1 MQKIIRIVLPWAC
14 FVLIVW
20 VCCFRGSDY
29 IDWRWLV
36 GAVGISAVCYA
47 MLYVKRHKMLGKIEE
62 HRNQL
67 KQQAEEAI
75 APELENIDG
84 NWLKKDMLKRR
95 MIREYLEKNTDY
107 YADVDGNDAIRKVQD
122 WISSLESSIFLLFL
136 PFWGII
142 FWGIVFILFA
152 LLLHWSFPIQMAIC
166 GVMSVVASVILI
178 WRRNYVLAP
187 IAIGLAVMFLYGLFN
202 AGIDGVE
209 MPAYHMVVENEGNIF
224 LAPSHAENTMW
235 GSIVILCVT
244 NICLALYPLLKKK
257 TLVIYAILILVV
269 VEAIRYGVHMDV
281 TPATPI
287 SYSYYLY
294 VLLCAVNADLAVML
308 GISYNAAFILLFV
321 YLVWLLPVIFALPAF
336 VRSWKGMGELKERS
350 PLFKKTKY
358 RRQYY
363 ACLTWLIMN
372 ALATAL
378 VWGRFIGISAE
389 ECAEILIK
397 DTQNLSN
404 FIGMGYFAKNFIVY
418 CAPIL
423 ASALISWIL
432 FAITK
437 QKIKLNE
444 DNE

>member
-14 FVLIVW
+14 FALIIW
-20 VCCFRGSDY
+20 VCRFRGSDY

-75 APELENIDG
+75 APELENING

-107 YADVDGNDAIRKVQD
+107 YADVDGNDSIRKVQD

-136 PFWGII
+136 PFGGII

-224 LAPSHAENTMW
+224 LAPSHAGYTMW

-244 NICLALYPLLKKK
+244 NICLVLYPLLKKN
-257 TLVIYAILILVV
+257 
-269 VEAIRYGVHMDV
+269 H
-281 TPATPI
+281 
-287 SYSYYLY
+287 
-294 VLLCAVNADLAVML
+294 
-308 GISYNAAFILLFV
+308 
-321 YLVWLLPVIFALPAF
+321 W
-336 VRSWKGMGELKERS
+336 
-350 PLFKKTKY
+350 
-358 RRQYY
+358 
-363 ACLTWLIMN
+363 
-372 ALATAL
+372 
-378 VWGRFIGISAE
+378 
-389 ECAEILIK
+389 
-397 DTQNLSN
+397 
-404 FIGMGYFAKNFIVY
+404 
-418 CAPIL
+418 
-423 ASALISWIL
+423 
-432 FAITK
+432 
-437 QKIKLNE
+437 
-444 DNE
+444 

>member
-14 FVLIVW
+14 FALIIW
-20 VCCFRGSDY
+20 VCRFRGSDY

-75 APELENIDG
+75 APELENING

-107 YADVDGNDAIRKVQD
+107 YADVDGNDSIRKVQD

-136 PFWGII
+136 PFGGII

-187 IAIGLAVMFLYGLFN
+187 IAIGLVVMFLYGLFN

-224 LAPSHAENTMW
+224 LAPSHAGYTMW

-281 TPATPI
+281 TPAIPI

-404 FIGMGYFAKNFIVY
+404 FIGIGYFAKNFIVY

>member
-1 MQKIIRIVLPWAC
+1 M
-14 FVLIVW
+14 
-20 VCCFRGSDY
+20 
-29 IDWRWLV
+29 
-36 GAVGISAVCYA
+36 
-47 MLYVKRHKMLGKIEE
+47 
-62 HRNQL
+62 
-67 KQQAEEAI
+67 
-75 APELENIDG
+75 
-84 NWLKKDMLKRR
+84 
-95 MIREYLEKNTDY
+95 
-107 YADVDGNDAIRKVQD
+107 
-122 WISSLESSIFLLFL
+122 
-136 PFWGII
+136 
-142 FWGIVFILFA
+142 
-152 LLLHWSFPIQMAIC
+152 
-166 GVMSVVASVILI
+166 
-178 WRRNYVLAP
+178 
-187 IAIGLAVMFLYGLFN
+187 
-202 AGIDGVE
+202 
-209 MPAYHMVVENEGNIF
+209 
-224 LAPSHAENTMW
+224 
-235 GSIVILCVT
+235 
-244 NICLALYPLLKKK
+244 
-257 TLVIYAILILVV
+257 IYAILILVV

-404 FIGMGYFAKNFIVY
+404 FIGIGYFAKYFIVY

>member
-1 MQKIIRIVLPWAC
+1 MNNMQKIIRIVLPWAC

-67 KQQAEEAI
+67 KQQAEEAM
-75 APELENIDG
+75 APELENING

-107 YADVDGNDAIRKVQD
+107 YADVDGNDSIRKVQD
-122 WISSLESSIFLLFL
+122 WISSLESSLFLLFL

-142 FWGIVFILFA
+142 FWGIIFILFA

-224 LAPSHAENTMW
+224 LAPSHVGYTMW

-244 NICLALYPLLKKK
+244 NICLALYPFLKKK
-257 TLVIYAILILVV
+257 ALVIYAILILVV

-281 TPATPI
+281 TPAIPI

-358 RRQYY
+358 RRQY
-363 ACLTWLIMN
+363 
-372 ALATAL
+372 
-378 VWGRFIGISAE
+378 
-389 ECAEILIK
+389 
-397 DTQNLSN
+397 
-404 FIGMGYFAKNFIVY
+404 
-418 CAPIL
+418 
-423 ASALISWIL
+423 
-432 FAITK
+432 
-437 QKIKLNE
+437 
-444 DNE
+444 

>member
-75 APELENIDG
+75 APELENING

-95 MIREYLEKNTDY
+95 MIREYLEKNTDFN
-107 YADVDGNDAIRKVQD
+107 ADVDGNDAIRKVQD

-136 PFWGII
+136 PFGGII

-209 MPAYHMVVENEGNIF
+209 MPAYHMVMENEGNIF
-224 LAPSHAENTMW
+224 LAPSHADYTMW

-257 TLVIYAILILVV
+257 
-269 VEAIRYGVHMDV
+269 H
-281 TPATPI
+281 
-287 SYSYYLY
+287 
-294 VLLCAVNADLAVML
+294 
-308 GISYNAAFILLFV
+308 
-321 YLVWLLPVIFALPAF
+321 W
-336 VRSWKGMGELKERS
+336 
-350 PLFKKTKY
+350 
-358 RRQYY
+358 
-363 ACLTWLIMN
+363 
-372 ALATAL
+372 
-378 VWGRFIGISAE
+378 
-389 ECAEILIK
+389 
-397 DTQNLSN
+397 
-404 FIGMGYFAKNFIVY
+404 
-418 CAPIL
+418 
-423 ASALISWIL
+423 
-432 FAITK
+432 
-437 QKIKLNE
+437 
-444 DNE
+444 